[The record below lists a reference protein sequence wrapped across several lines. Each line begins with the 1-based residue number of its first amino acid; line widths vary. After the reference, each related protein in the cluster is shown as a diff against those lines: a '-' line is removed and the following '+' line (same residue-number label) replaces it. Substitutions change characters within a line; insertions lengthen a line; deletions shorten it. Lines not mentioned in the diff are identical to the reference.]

1 MKSATFLLKLRH
13 CSLFPGWLNMS
24 SFFGWVNQTSP
35 AKRRALWWIN
45 LHLENSRCCWFPY
58 ILSTLLLKPETVASD
73 YGTSY
78 VFQAP
83 VVIRECLRERFIAL
97 SPVRLFWRSS
107 LPEPWFEERN
117 NVRFDKMMRT
127 HIACAM
133 EIRKKQG
140 GNEMLRFSPCWRCI
154 FFERD
159 VIWPGVSCGLV
170 KSRKTKYNTI
180 WRHRDCNANILGC
193 VFACFLEIVLVST
206 MVKTKKSHQS
216 PAVFPSFHHGRTP
229 ALKRPNLFQGTVA
242 ISCVNFIVVP
252 VPRSESV
259 R

>member
-58 ILSTLLLKPETVASD
+58 ISVNFTPKTRNS
-73 YGTSY
+73 
-78 VFQAP
+78 
-83 VVIRECLRERFIAL
+83 CLRLWYFLCFPGTCCYPRMFKGKIHRFEPCEVIL
-97 SPVRLFWRSS
+97 EIFSTWTLVWRTEQCAFRQDDENPHSM
-107 LPEPWFEERN
+107 RN
-117 NVRFDKMMRT
+117 GNP
-127 HIACAM
+127 
-133 EIRKKQG
+133 KKQG

-193 VFACFLEIVLVST
+193 VFACFL
-206 MVKTKKSHQS
+206 K
-216 PAVFPSFHHGRTP
+216 
-229 ALKRPNLFQGTVA
+229 
-242 ISCVNFIVVP
+242 
-252 VPRSESV
+252 
-259 R
+259 